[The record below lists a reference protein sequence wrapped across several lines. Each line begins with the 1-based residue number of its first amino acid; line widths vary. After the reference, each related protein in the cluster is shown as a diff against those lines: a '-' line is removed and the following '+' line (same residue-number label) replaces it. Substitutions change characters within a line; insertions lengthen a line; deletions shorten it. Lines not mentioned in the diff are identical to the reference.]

1 MLANKF
7 LKIEKFG
14 KSTYYSQNPKNFS
27 GDVFGNKYIN
37 NTHCEEKY
45 GRNWHIMMIIPIKNM
60 AQIHQI
66 LLW

>member
-1 MLANKF
+1 MLASKF

-37 NTHCEEKY
+37 NAHCQDEYGGKLTHYNDNSYQK
-45 GRNWHIMMIIPIKNM
+45 
-60 AQIHQI
+60 
-66 LLW
+66 